1 MANQNSGYLGNNNTG
16 PDLRDWQHA
25 ARMFTDSNQ
34 IYGPKQNFLFHV
46 AISLNSRALRTPV
59 LASNYKNVIGM
70 LVKNVTLPRFTIQ
83 LEKVNQYNRKKN
95 IQQKMSVNFLSP
107 I

>member
-25 ARMFTDSNQ
+25 ARMFTDNNQ

-46 AISLNSRALRTPV
+46 AISINPERA
-59 LASNYKNVIGM
+59 AS
-70 LVKNVTLPRFTIQ
+70 PRDQIEQ
-83 LEKVNQYNRKKN
+83 APLYAVHPAG
-95 IQQKMSVNFLSP
+95 VP
-107 I
+107 D